1 MWTIKITSQMITIR
15 FSVSRQKYDALMKF
29 MFAGE
34 VDLPE
39 YPGLEAV
46 LSRVQVPED
55 FIECEV
61 NGYKNCFEFIKT
73 LELGCPEI
81 QSGIGTD
88 ECRDEADQFLTTFTW
103 TCPTRSGLVSANN
116 LYMVELRTRHPSEHV
131 LTKDMIRCHEMSC
144 HCVGPFYL
152 WGNFEYWID
161 RQIDGETL
169 RKLLRKLS

>member
-1 MWTIKITSQMITIR
+1 MIWIS

-73 LELGCPEI
+73 LELGCPEV

-103 TCPTRSGLVSANN
+103 TCPTRSGMVSAPN

-169 RKLLRKLS
+169 RK